1 MPTAL
6 ITGASSGIG
15 LEIARIL
22 AGDHDVILAARSAEP
37 LQQLAAELGD
47 NARVVTTDLSDPSGA
62 AKLAAE
68 VPDVDVL
75 VNCAG
80 FGDFG
85 AFATESP
92 EKIDQMIVLNVSSLT
107 ALCRAYLPG
116 MLQRGSGRIMNVAST
131 AAFQPGPLMAVY
143 YASKAY
149 VLSLSEALA
158 EETRGSGVT
167 VTALCPG
174 PTASGFQSGATMEE
188 SRLVKGRK
196 LPTASSVAA
205 YGVKAMNRGEVV
217 AVPGLTNKAM

>member
-15 LEIARIL
+15 LEIARVL
-22 AGDHDVILAARSAEP
+22 GPDHDVVLAARSTAP
-37 LQQLAAELGD
+37 LQQLATELGA

-107 ALCRAYLPG
+107 RLCRAYLPG
-116 MLQRGSGRIMNVAST
+116 MLERGSGRIMNVAST
-131 AAFQPGPLMAVY
+131 AAVPPGPSLRQVY
-143 YASKAY
+143 YATKAH
-149 VLSLSEALA
+149 VLSRSARPWPRRPAVLA
-158 EETRGSGVT
+158 
-167 VTALCPG
+167 
-174 PTASGFQSGATMEE
+174 
-188 SRLVKGRK
+188 
-196 LPTASSVAA
+196 
-205 YGVKAMNRGEVV
+205 
-217 AVPGLTNKAM
+217 